1 MHFYPEN
8 SKVTIDAV
16 RGKGELRYILVVP
29 FTSLIASQDIT
40 LKYAFGATWKTNSP
54 VLKDRIREILVTILD
69 IAHFQIQI
77 VSSRVYIIVPVKP
90 LDNLLLLPKQG
101 VIEVPLVV
109 KLAKKSLTAEENFEI
124 KCQQTICLD
133 TDAAETA
140 KESQE
145 EYLDLPEEKIAT
157 RLASQAKTAKSAAEM
172 VTPAIIA
179 LPAIDTVVT
188 TQSGDLEVFK
198 RRRILTEP
206 MPEMSSNI
214 ALEAKSPEAVR
225 HLYRGIMAIDFGTTN
240 SVVVVHDPR
249 YGAEEIRNELSQEQ
263 WATINKWLEIWLS
276 DHLSQP
282 HPSPA
287 DKALDGLT
295 RQVKD
300 LKLPLAGSLIM
311 EIEEGLHLAPLTAKQ
326 ELLAK
331 TISYISSFHEE
342 VATEEKP
349 SLEIVQQLAAELL
362 DNFEKAIY
370 TKSLESQRYFVLELD
385 QNAGPGPV
393 SSALQIVAAPCS
405 ADKEKLEAESEV
417 EMGVRVKL
425 LMRSAVMREADIR
438 QFALTIKRYFG
449 QHENIELVPSETA
462 SVPISFPV
470 DTLCRLAYKK
480 LIERALDDIKRR
492 FQLGSLDY
500 ADWVRCVVATF
511 PTTYPASLR
520 RKLRDMLNELEIDEI
535 DTRFDEATA
544 SAIYYIWRD
553 VCADPICGM
562 DGIIARCRHD
572 RHRRA
577 YQNVLLYDLGGGTT
591 DVALIQLIYEEIP
604 IFEPIDKK
612 RYENGRYFRITPR
625 LLGSTGHRYIGGDL
639 ITLWLFRLVK
649 TKLADRLLSLM
660 VARHVEP
667 PPKSPLANLLNELP
681 DELCR
686 DGQYIPGS
694 LLDWTYTPAQ
704 NFRTYEK
711 WNHEVINH
719 IVPTMFDKDTSCTP
733 NFFTL
738 WELTEEAKKE
748 LGSPLTTYIGSGI
761 GRAWKEKIRLDH
773 GQMWKL
779 LVNIHPF
786 LETSSLRGDD
796 VSITISQQE
805 LYEFAKVPVVESLNI
820 AVNLVKARLRTQEVT
835 DILDRFILSGF
846 SCNLK
851 VVQQEAEHIFHK
863 YEGLFDFSLANVF
876 FDQEV
881 AKTSLAMGACIGRY
895 LEAVRLDPYD
905 ERTRQM
911 LREGYDQVELV
922 VENLFNYLACKLV
935 YGSLVAVVPFF
946 DHGEPLN
953 KRSYKDGK
961 PVARTPM
968 NELRPVQE
976 KFWIYRIDYEG
987 ASPQYLGLIDA
998 EAVAYAH
1005 ELDFRQFREGYMVGF
1020 EADAELFVR
1029 AFFLPKGPRN
1039 ILATQFL
1046 EDKTRFYSLPRLVD
1060 IPLAG
1065 NPVLRYDIT
1074 SQELFNR
1081 KPALKADTV
1090 MENTIQYPDGS
1101 RYRCAVSAPLPVREI
1116 YDFYVESGDTAAPYP
1131 ILAHFYLANEEP
1143 EELALACDETGRIVL
1158 LFSII
1163 YDIKIW
1169 ADIDYVPQKIDPQ
1182 YDPFCGQH

>member
-1 MHFYPEN
+1 
-8 SKVTIDAV
+8 
-16 RGKGELRYILVVP
+16 
-29 FTSLIASQDIT
+29 
-40 LKYAFGATWKTNSP
+40 
-54 VLKDRIREILVTILD
+54 
-69 IAHFQIQI
+69 
-77 VSSRVYIIVPVKP
+77 
-90 LDNLLLLPKQG
+90 
-101 VIEVPLVV
+101 
-109 KLAKKSLTAEENFEI
+109 
-124 KCQQTICLD
+124 
-133 TDAAETA
+133 
-140 KESQE
+140 
-145 EYLDLPEEKIAT
+145 
-157 RLASQAKTAKSAAEM
+157 
-172 VTPAIIA
+172 
-179 LPAIDTVVT
+179 
-188 TQSGDLEVFK
+188 
-198 RRRILTEP
+198 
-206 MPEMSSNI
+206 
-214 ALEAKSPEAVR
+214 
-225 HLYRGIMAIDFGTTN
+225 
-240 SVVVVHDPR
+240 
-249 YGAEEIRNELSQEQ
+249 
-263 WATINKWLEIWLS
+263 
-276 DHLSQP
+276 
-282 HPSPA
+282 
-287 DKALDGLT
+287 
-295 RQVKD
+295 
-300 LKLPLAGSLIM
+300 M
-311 EIEEGLHLAPLTAKQ
+311 EIEEELRHTPLASKQ
-326 ELLAK
+326 EFLRKAIAYL
-331 TISYISSFHEE
+331 SSFHEE
-342 VATEEKP
+342 VEAEGKLDSP
-349 SLEIVQQLAAELL
+349 QVLQKLAYEML
-362 DNFEKAIY
+362 DNFEKSVY

-385 QNAGPGPV
+385 QNAGPGPI

-405 ADKEKLEAESEV
+405 SDKEKLEAESEV

-449 QHENIELVPSETA
+449 QNENIELVPSETA
-462 SVPISFPV
+462 SVPISFPI

-492 FQLGSLDY
+492 FQLNALDY
-500 ADWVRCVVATF
+500 ADWVRNVVVTF

-520 RKLRDMLNELEIDEI
+520 RKLRDMLNELNIDEI

-553 VCADPICGM
+553 VCADPVCGI
-562 DGIIARCRHD
+562 DGLIARCRHD

-604 IFEPIDKK
+604 IFEPIDKV

-649 TKLADRLLSLM
+649 TKLADKLLSLI
-660 VARHVEP
+660 VLRRVEP
-667 PPKSPLANLLNELP
+667 PPKSPLANLLNNLP

-686 DGQYIPGS
+686 DGQYRQGT

-704 NFRTYEK
+704 NFRIYEK
-711 WNHEVINH
+711 WNQEVINCV
-719 IVPTMFDKDTSCTP
+719 VPTMFDKDPSCIP

-738 WELTEEAKKE
+738 WEMTEEAKKE
-748 LGSPLTTYIGSGI
+748 LGTPCSTYTGSGI
-761 GRAWKEKIRLDH
+761 GREWKTSIQLDH
-773 GQMWKL
+773 GQIWKL
-779 LVNIHPF
+779 LVNIHSF
-786 LETSSLRGDD
+786 LDSSSLRGDD
-796 VSITISQQE
+796 MSITISQQE
-805 LYEFAKVPVVESLNI
+805 LYEFAKVPVVESLSI
-820 AVNLVKARLRTQEVT
+820 AVNLVKARLRTQQMT

-851 VVQQEAEHIFHK
+851 VVQQEAQNIFRKH
-863 YEGLFDFSLANVF
+863 EGLFDFSLANVF

-895 LEAVRLDPYD
+895 LEAVRLDPYG

-922 VENLFNYLACKLV
+922 VENLFNYLACRLV
-935 YGSLVAVVPFF
+935 YGSLVAVVPIF
-946 DHGEPLN
+946 DHGQPLN
-953 KRSYKDGK
+953 KRSYRDGK

-968 NELRPVQE
+968 DELRPVQE

-1005 ELDFRQFREGYMVGF
+1005 DLDFRQFREGYVAGF

-1039 ILATQFL
+1039 ILATRFM
-1046 EDKTRFYSLPRLVD
+1046 EDKTHFYSLPRLVD
-1060 IPLAG
+1060 IPPQE

-1081 KPALKADTV
+1081 KPVLKANTV
-1090 MENTIQYPDGS
+1090 MENTIQYADGS
-1101 RYRCAVSAPLPVREI
+1101 RYRCVVSSPLPAREI
-1116 YDFYVESGDTAAPYP
+1116 YDFYVEGSENPALPYP

-1143 EELALACDETGRIVL
+1143 EELALVCDETGRIVL
-1158 LFSII
+1158 LFSIV